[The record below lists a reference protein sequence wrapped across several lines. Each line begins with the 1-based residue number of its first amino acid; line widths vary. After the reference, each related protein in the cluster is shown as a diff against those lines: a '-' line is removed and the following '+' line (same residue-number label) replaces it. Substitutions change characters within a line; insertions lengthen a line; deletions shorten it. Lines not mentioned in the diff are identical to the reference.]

1 MCLHIHSLMTK
12 KKPLY
17 GNIRIIYSEMKQMY
31 KSNSVGSI
39 FALSATNNYFIVQ
52 QNMKEEEKYQQ
63 SVASSS
69 SVGED

>member
-17 GNIRIIYSEMKQMY
+17 GNIRIIYSEMKQIY

-39 FALSATNNYFIVQ
+39 FALSATNNSFIVQ
-52 QNMKEEEKYQQ
+52 QNMKEEKNINR
-63 SVASSS
+63 VLLRL
-69 SVGED
+69 V